1 MLKQMS
7 PFGLLFLACA
17 GAQAQDITPGLWR
30 INVDSVIATTPGYSP
45 PPVSQTQCLSA
56 ADARD
61 PQRLFGDM
69 AAPGA
74 ADCSYGKAKVSGSNL
89 RFTMQCS
96 GALNLH
102 ASGDVDLGAE
112 TMSGSI
118 SSSANLG
125 GQQVDMQSKVSGKR
139 IGAC

>member
-1 MLKQMS
+1 MRKVS
-7 PFGLLFLACA
+7 PFGFMLLACA
-17 GAQAQDITPGLWR
+17 GAQAQEINPGLWR

-56 ADARD
+56 ADAHD

-74 ADCSYGKAKVSGSNL
+74 ADCTYGKTKVSGSNL
-89 RFTMQCS
+89 RFTLQCA
-96 GALNLH
+96 GPLNLR

-112 TMSGSI
+112 TISGSI
-118 SSSANLG
+118 TSSANLG